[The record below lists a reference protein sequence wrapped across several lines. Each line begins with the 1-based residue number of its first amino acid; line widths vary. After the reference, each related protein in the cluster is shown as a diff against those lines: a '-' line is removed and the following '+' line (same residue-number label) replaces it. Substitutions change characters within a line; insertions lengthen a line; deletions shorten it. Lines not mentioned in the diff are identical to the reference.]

1 MFFAS
6 GLSVHN
12 CFGPAVSRHVQKV
25 KVARVKT
32 THPKVGMDL
41 KNRVMP
47 PTDRVKAILSK
58 LGDLPREAEEKA
70 RTIEE
75 LRRRIRELE
84 RQCKALLSLQ
94 IDQKQVEAAEQRGYA
109 RAQREYEHQSSQ
121 LLTRLERIARLA
133 QVGEIETPEV
143 RQSPIAPRLPNP
155 PRRPNTDGGTSLN
168 RCERAVL
175 SLLWNNPQRQF
186 KKTIVGLFTGYSHK
200 SGGFNNALCH
210 LNSLGL
216 IQRLGEGIQISTD
229 GTDHGEELLGSDT
242 NLHEAFTIEN
252 WAQKLP
258 RCESMIFQYVM
269 GNSGTEFTKEELG
282 EATGYQPNSGGFNN
296 AICRLNSL
304 GLIVRKGGRIQLNSE
319 ILESR

>member
-1 MFFAS
+1 MKV
-6 GLSVHN
+6 G
-12 CFGPAVSRHVQKV
+12 RVQ
-25 KVARVKT
+25 T

-84 RQCKALLSLQ
+84 HERRVLPEPQ
-94 IDQKQVEAAEQRGYA
+94 IAQKQLEAAERRGYA
-109 RAQREYEHQSSQ
+109 KAQKLCDAQDRQLRGLIRRIEQIAKLVQVEPVKIVVPQVQSAPI
-121 LLTRLERIARLA
+121 ERRVP
-133 QVGEIETPEV
+133 Q
-143 RQSPIAPRLPNP
+143 IAPRRADTEPT
-155 PRRPNTDGGTSLN
+155 RDTTLN

-216 IQRLGEGIQISTD
+216 IQRLGECIQISAD
-229 GTDHGEELLGSDT
+229 GMDHGEELLGSDT

-258 RCESMIFQYVM
+258 RCESTIFQYVM